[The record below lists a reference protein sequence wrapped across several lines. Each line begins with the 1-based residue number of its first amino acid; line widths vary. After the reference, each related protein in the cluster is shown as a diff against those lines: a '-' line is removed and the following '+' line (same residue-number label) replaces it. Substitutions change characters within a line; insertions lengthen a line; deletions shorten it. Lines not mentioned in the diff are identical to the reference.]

1 MGLLVTSQPLNQALR
16 RQVEPDFSTANAWR
30 LEFAED
36 GDVIWISD
44 DLVLEAQPA
53 LSPLQRIED
62 WLFAHLPLENEM

>member
-1 MGLLVTSQPLNQALR
+1 
-16 RQVEPDFSTANAWR
+16 VEPDFSTANAWR